1 MQNPQRYG
9 IHYQKTINSKNNM
22 EQTPLTQQLLKQLM
36 TKAYENAKAKGFCNN
51 DLDINQALML
61 IITEMSEAIQAHRK
75 SRHGSIEDY
84 NKWLGVS
91 DEQAYEESL
100 EGTVESEFA
109 DIAIRIM
116 SLLGWYDS
124 QKVICLM
131 NDTELRKTEEYHKVE
146 FEHGNYSLPDAMYL
160 IITRMTYFP
169 FSCSPAWMNTLR
181 LQDILV
187 LVFALAH
194 IEGIDLVEH
203 IKLKM
208 QYNESRPYLHGCL
221 Y

>member
-1 MQNPQRYG
+1 
-9 IHYQKTINSKNNM
+9 M
-22 EQTPLTQQLLKQLM
+22 ETTTLTQQLLKQFM
-36 TKAYENAKAKGFCNN
+36 TKAYENAKAKGFLMP
-51 DLDINQALML
+51 DIDINQELML
-61 IITEMSEAIQAHRK
+61 IITEMGEAIQASRHD
-75 SRHGSIEDY
+75 RHGSIEDY

-91 DEQAYEESL
+91 EEQAYKESL

-116 SLLGWYDS
+116 SLLGWYNS
-124 QKVICLM
+124 QNIICLM

-187 LVFALAH
+187 QVFALAH

>member
-1 MQNPQRYG
+1 
-9 IHYQKTINSKNNM
+9 M

-36 TKAYENAKAKGFCNN
+36 TKAYENAKAKGFYEP
-51 DLDINQALML
+51 DLDINKALML
-61 IITEMSEAIQAHRK
+61 IITEMSEAIQASRHD
-75 SRHGSIEDY
+75 RHGSIEGY
-84 NKWLGVS
+84 NTYLEVS
-91 DEQAYEESL
+91 DEHTAYEESL

-131 NDTELRKTEEYHKVE
+131 NDTEIRKTEEYHKVE

-181 LQDILV
+181 LQEILV
-187 LVFALAH
+187 MVFALVH

>member
-1 MQNPQRYG
+1 
-9 IHYQKTINSKNNM
+9 M
-22 EQTPLTQQLLKQLM
+22 ETTPLTQQLLKQFM
-36 TKAYENAKAKGFCNN
+36 TKAYENAKAKGFYKP

-61 IITEMSEAIQAHRK
+61 IITEMGEAIQASRHN
-75 SRHGSIEDY
+75 RHGSIDGY
-84 NKWLGVS
+84 NTYLEVS
-91 DEQAYEESL
+91 DEHVAYEESL

-109 DIAIRIM
+109 DITLRII

-124 QKVICLM
+124 QNTICLM
-131 NDTELRKTEEYHKVE
+131 NDTELKKTEEFHMVE
-146 FEHGNYSLPDAMYL
+146 FEHGNYCLPTAMYL
-160 IITRMTYFP
+160 IITRITYFP

-187 LVFALAH
+187 QVFALAH
-194 IEGIDLVEH
+194 AEGIDIVEH

>member
-1 MQNPQRYG
+1 
-9 IHYQKTINSKNNM
+9 M
-22 EQTPLTQQLLKQLM
+22 EQKPLTQQLLKQLM
-36 TKAYENAKAKGFCNN
+36 TKAYENAKAKGFYEP
-51 DLDINQALML
+51 DLDINKALML
-61 IITEMSEAIQAHRK
+61 IITEMSEAIQASRHD
-75 SRHGSIEDY
+75 RHGSIEGY
-84 NKWLGVS
+84 NTYLEVS
-91 DEQAYEESL
+91 DEHTAYEESL

-109 DIAIRIM
+109 DIAIRII

-131 NDTELRKTEEYHKVE
+131 NDTEIRKTEEYHKVE

-181 LQDILV
+181 LQEILV
-187 LVFALAH
+187 MVFALGH

-203 IKLKM
+203 IRLKM

>member
-1 MQNPQRYG
+1 
-9 IHYQKTINSKNNM
+9 M

-36 TKAYENAKAKGFCNN
+36 TKAYENAKAKGFYEP
-51 DLDINQALML
+51 DLDINKALML
-61 IITEMSEAIQAHRK
+61 IITEMGEAIQASRHD
-75 SRHGSIEDY
+75 RHGSIEGY
-84 NKWLGVS
+84 NTYLEVS
-91 DEQAYEESL
+91 DEHTAYEKSL
-100 EGTVESEFA
+100 EGTVQSEFA

-116 SLLGWYDS
+116 SLLGFYNS
-124 QKVICLM
+124 QKIICLM
-131 NDTELRKTEEYHKVE
+131 NDIELKKTEEYHKVE

-187 LVFALAH
+187 QVFALAH

-203 IKLKM
+203 IRLKM

>member
-1 MQNPQRYG
+1 
-9 IHYQKTINSKNNM
+9 M

-36 TKAYENAKAKGFCNN
+36 TKAYENAKAKGLLKT
-51 DLDINQALML
+51 DLDINKELML
-61 IITEMSEAIQAHRK
+61 IITEMSEAIQASRHN
-75 SRHGSIEDY
+75 RHGSIEGY
-84 NKWLGVS
+84 NTYLEVS
-91 DEQAYEESL
+91 DEHIAYEEDL

-109 DIAIRIM
+109 DITLRII

-124 QKVICLM
+124 QNPICLM
-131 NDTELRKTEEYHKVE
+131 NDTELKKTEEFHKVE
-146 FEHGNYSLPDAMYL
+146 FEHGNYCLPTAMYL
-160 IITRMTYFP
+160 IITRITYFP

-187 LVFALAH
+187 QVFALAH
-194 IEGIDLVEH
+194 AEGIDIVEH

-208 QYNESRPYLHGCL
+208 KYNESRPYLHGCL

>member
-1 MQNPQRYG
+1 
-9 IHYQKTINSKNNM
+9 M
-22 EQTPLTQQLLKQLM
+22 ETTPLTQQLLKQFM
-36 TKAYENAKAKGFCNN
+36 TKAHETAKAKGFNKP

-61 IITEMSEAIQAHRK
+61 IITEMSETIQAH
-75 SRHGSIEDY
+75 RHGSIEDY

-91 DEQAYEESL
+91 EEQAYEESL

-109 DIAIRIM
+109 DVALRIM
-116 SLLGWYDS
+116 SLLGWYNS
-124 QKVICLM
+124 QNIICLM
-131 NDTELRKTEEYHKVE
+131 NDIELKKTEEFHKVE
-146 FEHGNYSLPDAMYL
+146 FEHGNYSLPTAMYL
-160 IITRMTYFP
+160 IITRITYFP
-169 FSCSPAWMNTLR
+169 FSCSPQWMNTLR

-187 LVFALAH
+187 QVFALAH
-194 IEGIDLVEH
+194 AEGIDLVEH

>member
-1 MQNPQRYG
+1 
-9 IHYQKTINSKNNM
+9 M
-22 EQTPLTQQLLKQLM
+22 ETTPLTQQLLKQLM
-36 TKAYENAKAKGFCNN
+36 TKAYENAKSKGFLMP
-51 DLDINQALML
+51 DIDINQELML
-61 IITEMSEAIQAHRK
+61 IITEMGEAIQASRHE
-75 SRHGSIEDY
+75 RHGSIEDY
-84 NKWLGVS
+84 NKWLRVS
-91 DEQAYEESL
+91 DVQAYKESL

-116 SLLGWYDS
+116 SLLGWYNS
-124 QKVICLM
+124 QNIICLM
-131 NDTELRKTEEYHKVE
+131 NDTEIRKTEEYHKVE

-181 LQDILV
+181 LQEILV
-187 LVFALAH
+187 MVFALAH

>member
-1 MQNPQRYG
+1 
-9 IHYQKTINSKNNM
+9 M
-22 EQTPLTQQLLKQLM
+22 ETTPLTQKLLKQFM
-36 TKAYENAKAKGFCNN
+36 TKAYENAKVKGFCKP
-51 DLDINQALML
+51 DLEINQELML
-61 IITEMSEAIQAHRK
+61 IITEMSEAIQAQRH

-91 DEQAYEESL
+91 EEQAYEESL

-109 DIAIRIM
+109 DIAIRIL
-116 SLLGWYDS
+116 SLLGQYDS

-131 NDTELRKTEEYHKVE
+131 NDTEIRKTEEYHKVE

-169 FSCSPAWMNTLR
+169 FSCSSAWMNTLR

-187 LVFALAH
+187 QVFALAH

-208 QYNESRPYLHGCL
+208 LYNESRPYLHGCL

>member
-1 MQNPQRYG
+1 
-9 IHYQKTINSKNNM
+9 M

-36 TKAYENAKAKGFCNN
+36 TKAYENAKAKGFYEP
-51 DLDINQALML
+51 DLDINKELML
-61 IITEMSEAIQAHRK
+61 IITEMGEAIQASRHD
-75 SRHGSIEDY
+75 RHGSIEGY
-84 NKWLGVS
+84 NTYLEVS
-91 DEQAYEESL
+91 DEHTAYEESL

-131 NDTELRKTEEYHKVE
+131 NDTEIKKTEEYHKVE

-181 LQDILV
+181 LQEILV
-187 LVFALAH
+187 MVFALVH

-203 IKLKM
+203 IRLKM

>member
-1 MQNPQRYG
+1 
-9 IHYQKTINSKNNM
+9 M
-22 EQTPLTQQLLKQLM
+22 EQTPLTQQLLKQFM
-36 TKAYENAKAKGFCNN
+36 TKAYENAKAKGFYKP

-61 IITEMSEAIQAHRK
+61 IITEMGEAIQASRHN
-75 SRHGSIEDY
+75 RHGSIDGY
-84 NKWLGVS
+84 NTYLEVS
-91 DEQAYEESL
+91 DEHVAYEESL

-109 DIAIRIM
+109 DITLRII

-124 QKVICLM
+124 QNTICLM
-131 NDTELRKTEEYHKVE
+131 NDTELKKTEEFHKVE
-146 FEHGNYSLPDAMYL
+146 FEHGNYCLPTAMYL
-160 IITRMTYFP
+160 IITRITYFP

-187 LVFALAH
+187 QVFALAH
-194 IEGIDLVEH
+194 AEGIDIVEH
-203 IKLKM
+203 IKLKI

>member
-1 MQNPQRYG
+1 M
-9 IHYQKTINSKNNM
+9 KT
-22 EQTPLTQQLLKQLM
+22 TPLTQQLLKQFM
-36 TKAYENAKAKGFCNN
+36 TKAYENAKAKGFYKP

-61 IITEMSEAIQAHRK
+61 IITEMGEAIQASHHD
-75 SRHGSIEDY
+75 RHGSIEDY

-91 DEQAYEESL
+91 EEQAYEESI

-109 DIAIRIM
+109 DVALRIM
-116 SLLGWYDS
+116 SLLGWYNS
-124 QKVICLM
+124 QNIICLM
-131 NDTELRKTEEYHKVE
+131 NDTELKKTEEFHKVE
-146 FEHGNYSLPDAMYL
+146 FEHGNYSLPTAMYL
-160 IITRMTYFP
+160 IITRITYFP

-187 LVFALAH
+187 QVFALAH
-194 IEGIDLVEH
+194 AEGIDLVEH

>member
-1 MQNPQRYG
+1 
-9 IHYQKTINSKNNM
+9 M
-22 EQTPLTQQLLKQLM
+22 EQTPLTQQLLKQFM
-36 TKAYENAKAKGFCNN
+36 TKAYENAKAKGFYKP
-51 DLDINQALML
+51 DLDVNQALML
-61 IITEMSEAIQAHRK
+61 IITEMGEAIQASRHN
-75 SRHGSIEDY
+75 RHGSIDGY
-84 NKWLGVS
+84 NTYLEVS
-91 DEQAYEESL
+91 DEHVAYEESL

-109 DIAIRIM
+109 DITLRII

-124 QKVICLM
+124 QNTICLM
-131 NDTELRKTEEYHKVE
+131 NDTELKKTEEFHKVE
-146 FEHGNYSLPDAMYL
+146 FEHGNYCLPTAMYL
-160 IITRMTYFP
+160 IITRITYFP

-187 LVFALAH
+187 QVFALAH
-194 IEGIDLVEH
+194 AEGIDIVEH

>member
-1 MQNPQRYG
+1 
-9 IHYQKTINSKNNM
+9 M

-36 TKAYENAKAKGFCNN
+36 TKAYENAKAKGFYEP
-51 DLDINQALML
+51 DLDINKELML
-61 IITEMSEAIQAHRK
+61 IITEMSEAIQASRHD
-75 SRHGSIEDY
+75 RHGSIEGY
-84 NKWLGVS
+84 NTYLEVS
-91 DEQAYEESL
+91 DEHTAYEESL

-131 NDTELRKTEEYHKVE
+131 NDTEIRKTEEYHKVE

-181 LQDILV
+181 LQEILV
-187 LVFALAH
+187 MVFALVH

-203 IKLKM
+203 IRLKM

>member
-1 MQNPQRYG
+1 
-9 IHYQKTINSKNNM
+9 M

-36 TKAYENAKAKGFCNN
+36 TKAYENAKAKGFYEP
-51 DLDINQALML
+51 DLDINKALML
-61 IITEMSEAIQAHRK
+61 IITEISEAIQASRHD
-75 SRHGSIEDY
+75 RHGSIEGY
-84 NKWLGVS
+84 NTYLEVS
-91 DEQAYEESL
+91 DEHTAYEESL

-131 NDTELRKTEEYHKVE
+131 NDTEIRKTEEYHKVE

-181 LQDILV
+181 LQEIMV
-187 LVFALAH
+187 MVFALAH

-203 IKLKM
+203 IRLKM

>member
-1 MQNPQRYG
+1 
-9 IHYQKTINSKNNM
+9 M
-22 EQTPLTQQLLKQLM
+22 ETTPLTQQLLKQFI
-36 TKAYENAKAKGFCNN
+36 TKAYENAKAKGFYKP

-61 IITEMSEAIQAHRK
+61 IITEMGEAIQAHRHN
-75 SRHGSIEDY
+75 RHGSIEDY

-91 DEQAYEESL
+91 EEQAYEESL
-100 EGTVESEFA
+100 KETVESEFA
-109 DIAIRIM
+109 DVALRIM
-116 SLLGWYDS
+116 SLLGWYNS
-124 QKVICLM
+124 QNIICLM
-131 NDTELRKTEEYHKVE
+131 NDIELKKTEEYHKVE
-146 FEHGNYSLPDAMYL
+146 FEHGTYSLPDAMYL

-187 LVFALAH
+187 QVFALAH

>member
-1 MQNPQRYG
+1 
-9 IHYQKTINSKNNM
+9 M
-22 EQTPLTQQLLKQLM
+22 ETTPLTQQLLKQFM
-36 TKAYENAKAKGFCNN
+36 TKAYDNAKVKGFYKP

-61 IITEMSEAIQAHRK
+61 IITEMGETIQASRHN
-75 SRHGSIEDY
+75 RHGSIEGY
-84 NKWLGVS
+84 NTYLEVS
-91 DEQAYEESL
+91 DEHIAYKESL

-109 DIAIRIM
+109 DITLRII

-124 QKVICLM
+124 QNTICLM
-131 NDTELRKTEEYHKVE
+131 NDTELKKTEEFHKVE
-146 FEHGNYSLPDAMYL
+146 FEHGNYCLPTAMYL

-187 LVFALAH
+187 QVFALAH
-194 IEGIDLVEH
+194 AEGIDLVEH

-221 Y
+221 F

>member
-1 MQNPQRYG
+1 
-9 IHYQKTINSKNNM
+9 M
-22 EQTPLTQQLLKQLM
+22 EQTPLTQQLLKQFM
-36 TKAYENAKAKGFCNN
+36 TKAYENAKAKGFYKP

-61 IITEMSEAIQAHRK
+61 IITEMGEAIQA
-75 SRHGSIEDY
+75 SRHNRYGSIDGY
-84 NKWLGVS
+84 NTYLEVS
-91 DEQAYEESL
+91 DEHVAYEESL

-109 DIAIRIM
+109 DITLRII

-124 QKVICLM
+124 QNTICLM
-131 NDTELRKTEEYHKVE
+131 NDTELKKTEEFHKIE
-146 FEHGNYSLPDAMYL
+146 FEHGNYCLPTAMYL
-160 IITRMTYFP
+160 IITRITYFP

-187 LVFALAH
+187 QVFALAH
-194 IEGIDLVEH
+194 AEGIDILEH

-208 QYNESRPYLHGCL
+208 QYNESRPYLHGCK

>member
-1 MQNPQRYG
+1 
-9 IHYQKTINSKNNM
+9 M

-36 TKAYENAKAKGFCNN
+36 TKAYENAKAKGFYEP
-51 DLDINQALML
+51 DLDINKALML
-61 IITEMSEAIQAHRK
+61 IITEMGEAIQASRHD
-75 SRHGSIEDY
+75 RHGSIEGY
-84 NKWLGVS
+84 IRSLEVS
-91 DEQAYEESL
+91 DEHTAYEESL

-131 NDTELRKTEEYHKVE
+131 NDTEIRKTEEYHKVE

-181 LQDILV
+181 LQEILV
-187 LVFALAH
+187 MVFALVH

-203 IKLKM
+203 IRLKM

>member
-1 MQNPQRYG
+1 
-9 IHYQKTINSKNNM
+9 M

-36 TKAYENAKAKGFCNN
+36 TKAYENAKAKGFYEP
-51 DLDINQALML
+51 DLDINKALML
-61 IITEMSEAIQAHRK
+61 IITEMGEAIQASRHD
-75 SRHGSIEDY
+75 RHGSIEGY
-84 NKWLGVS
+84 NTYLEVS
-91 DEQAYEESL
+91 DEHTAYEESL

-131 NDTELRKTEEYHKVE
+131 NDTEIRKTEEYHKVE
-146 FEHGNYSLPDAMYL
+146 FEHGNYSLPGAMYL

-181 LQDILV
+181 LQEILV
-187 LVFALAH
+187 MVFALVH

-203 IKLKM
+203 IRLKM

>member
-1 MQNPQRYG
+1 M
-9 IHYQKTINSKNNM
+9 K
-22 EQTPLTQQLLKQLM
+22 QTPLTQQLLKQLM
-36 TKAYENAKAKGFCNN
+36 TKAYENAKAKGFFEP
-51 DLDINQALML
+51 DLDINKELML
-61 IITEMSEAIQAHRK
+61 IITEMSEVIQASRHD
-75 SRHGSIEDY
+75 RHGSIEGY
-84 NKWLGVS
+84 NTYLEVS
-91 DEQAYEESL
+91 DEHTAYEESL
-100 EGTVESEFA
+100 EGTIESEFA

-131 NDTELRKTEEYHKVE
+131 NDTEIRKTEEYHKVE

-181 LQDILV
+181 LQEILV
-187 LVFALAH
+187 MVFALVH

-208 QYNESRPYLHGCL
+208 KYNESRPYLHGCK

>member
-1 MQNPQRYG
+1 
-9 IHYQKTINSKNNM
+9 M

-36 TKAYENAKAKGFCNN
+36 TKAYENAKAKGFYEP
-51 DLDINQALML
+51 DLDINKALML
-61 IITEMSEAIQAHRK
+61 IITEMGEAIQASRHD
-75 SRHGSIEDY
+75 RHGSIEGY
-84 NKWLGVS
+84 NTYLEVS
-91 DEQAYEESL
+91 DEHTAYEESL

-131 NDTELRKTEEYHKVE
+131 NDTEIRKTEEYHKVE

-169 FSCSPAWMNTLR
+169 FSCSPEWMNTLR
-181 LQDILV
+181 LQEILV
-187 LVFALAH
+187 MVFALVH

-203 IKLKM
+203 IRLKM

>member
-1 MQNPQRYG
+1 
-9 IHYQKTINSKNNM
+9 M

-36 TKAYENAKAKGFCNN
+36 TKAYENAKAKGFYEP
-51 DLDINQALML
+51 DLDINKALML
-61 IITEMSEAIQAHRK
+61 IITEMSEAIQASRHD
-75 SRHGSIEDY
+75 RHGSIEGY
-84 NKWLGVS
+84 NTYLEVS
-91 DEQAYEESL
+91 DEHTAYEESL

-131 NDTELRKTEEYHKVE
+131 NDTEIRKTEEYHKVE

-181 LQDILV
+181 LQEILV
-187 LVFALAH
+187 MVFALVH

-208 QYNESRPYLHGCL
+208 KYNESRPYLHGCK

>member
-1 MQNPQRYG
+1 
-9 IHYQKTINSKNNM
+9 M

-36 TKAYENAKAKGFCNN
+36 TKAYENAKAKGFLMP
-51 DLDINQALML
+51 DIDINQELML
-61 IITEMSEAIQAHRK
+61 IITEMGEAIQASRHN
-75 SRHGSIEDY
+75 RHGSIDGY
-84 NKWLGVS
+84 NTYLEVS
-91 DEQAYEESL
+91 DEHVAYEESL

-109 DIAIRIM
+109 DITLRII

-124 QKVICLM
+124 QNTICLM
-131 NDTELRKTEEYHKVE
+131 NDTELKKTEEFHKVE
-146 FEHGNYSLPDAMYL
+146 FEHGNYCLPTAMYL
-160 IITRMTYFP
+160 IITRITYFP

-187 LVFALAH
+187 QVFALAH
-194 IEGIDLVEH
+194 AEGIDIVEH

>member
-1 MQNPQRYG
+1 M
-9 IHYQKTINSKNNM
+9 KT
-22 EQTPLTQQLLKQLM
+22 TPLTQQLLKQFM
-36 TKAYENAKAKGFCNN
+36 TKAYDNAKAKGFYKP

-61 IITEMSEAIQAHRK
+61 IITEMGETIQA

-91 DEQAYEESL
+91 EEQAYEESL

-116 SLLGWYDS
+116 SLMGWYDS

-131 NDTELRKTEEYHKVE
+131 NDTEIRKTEEYHKVE
-146 FEHGNYSLPDAMYL
+146 FEHGTYSLPDAMYL
-160 IITRMTYFP
+160 IITRITYFP

-187 LVFALAH
+187 QVFALAH

-203 IKLKM
+203 IVLKM